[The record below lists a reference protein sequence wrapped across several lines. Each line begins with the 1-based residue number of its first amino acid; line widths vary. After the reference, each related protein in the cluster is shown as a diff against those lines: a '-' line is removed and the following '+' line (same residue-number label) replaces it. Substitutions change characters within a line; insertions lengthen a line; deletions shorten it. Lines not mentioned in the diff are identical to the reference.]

1 MIEPRLHF
9 PHDFRKPDY
18 AAVFQHRLDKLQVLR
33 KDPSLMAAAK
43 MFYKD
48 NPIQFIIDWG
58 CTFDPR
64 LPPMGLPATLPF
76 LLFPRQIEF
85 LQFVLRKV
93 QEGAPGVVPKS
104 RDVGIS
110 WCMVGLACTQCLF
123 NEGVV
128 VGFGSRKEEYVDKL
142 DSPKSLFYKARMF
155 MRLLPVDF
163 RNGWLE
169 KTDAPFM
176 RLKFPATG
184 SVITGEAGDN
194 IGRGDRTTYYVVDE
208 SAHLERPALAEDSLS
223 ATTNCRLDVSSLNGP
238 NNPFARKLTNPKIEK
253 FAFSWRDDPR
263 KDEAWYQKQ
272 KDELPAVTVAQEID
286 MDMNASV
293 TGVVIPQ
300 AWIQA
305 AVDAHVKLGI
315 KPTGQRRGAMDVAD
329 EGQDSCAFAGA
340 HGILLEFMEEW
351 SGKGDDIYGSVE
363 KSHAICHAQGYKEF
377 RYDADGMGAG
387 VRGDSRKINEHAPY
401 THETWGTVGK
411 AEAMPFRGSGKIV
424 NPELAIPTAVPME
437 YNDAAERTNEDFF
450 ANHKAQGWWDLRVR
464 FQRTYRAV
472 TELHEYDP
480 DSLISLSSRMPDL
493 ALLIAELSQPTYTQN
508 GAGKIIIN
516 KQPDGSRSPNRGD
529 ACMIVFAP
537 SEKVPRSI
545 FDD

>member
-1 MIEPRLHF
+1 MNQPRLHF
-9 PHDFRKPDY
+9 PHDFKNPDY
-18 AAVFQHRLDKLQVLR
+18 PAVFQHRLNMLHRLR
-33 KDPSLMAAAK
+33 GDPSAMAAVK

-64 LPPMGLPATLPF
+64 LVPMGQPATLPF

-85 LQFVLRKV
+85 LQFILRKIS
-93 QEGAPGVVPKS
+93 EGKPGVVPKS

-110 WCMVGLACTQCLF
+110 WQIVALACTQCLF
-123 NEGVV
+123 NDGVV

-163 RNGWLE
+163 RNGWNE
-169 KTDAPFM
+169 KTDAPHL
-176 RLKFPATG
+176 RIKFPATG
-184 SVITGEAGDN
+184 SVMTGEAGDN
-194 IGRGDRTTYYVVDE
+194 IGRGDRTTWYLVDE
-208 SAHLERPALAEDSLS
+208 SAHLERPALAEASLS
-223 ATTNCRLDVSSLNGP
+223 ATTNCRIDASSLNGP
-238 NNPFARKLTNPKIEK
+238 NNPFALKLANPHIEK
-253 FAFSWRDDPR
+253 FPFSWRDDPR
-263 KDEAWYQKQ
+263 KDEAWYQAQ
-272 KDELPAVTVAQEID
+272 REELDAVTVAQEID

-293 TGVVIPQ
+293 VGVVIPQ

-305 AVDAHVKLGI
+305 AVDAHDKLGI

-329 EGQDSCAFAGA
+329 EGADSNAFAGA
-340 HGILLEFMEEW
+340 HGILLEFIEEW

-363 KSHAICHAQGYKEF
+363 KAHAICHAQGYKEF

-387 VRGDSRKINEHAPY
+387 VRGDSRKVNESAPY
-401 THETWGTVGK
+401 THATWGEVGK
-411 AEAMPFRGSGKIV
+411 AEAIPFRGSGKIV
-424 NPELAIPTAVPME
+424 NPEASIPTATPLA

-450 ANHKAQGWWDLRVR
+450 ANHKAQAWWDLRVR

-472 TELHEYDP
+472 TEGHTYDP
-480 DSLISLSSRMPDL
+480 DSLISLSSRIPDL
-493 ALLIAELSQPTYTQN
+493 TLLIAELSQPTYTQN
-508 GAGKIIIN
+508 GAGKILIN

-537 SEKVPRSI
+537 AEKVPRSF
-545 FDD
+545 FD